1 MDKLRRKFSSVF
13 KAKVAL
19 DAVQE
24 RETIESLSKK
34 HGVHPNQILR
44 WKKELTE
51 NSFKVF
57 SSESGKSDK
66 SDKLTDELYKQI
78 GQLKVDNDWLK
89 KKLL

>member
-1 MDKLRRKFSSVF
+1 MDKLRRKFSACF

-19 DAVQE
+19 EAIQE

-51 NSFKVF
+51 NSSKVF
-57 SSESGKSDK
+57 SSETKPDK
-66 SDKLTDELYKQI
+66 SSQLIDELYKQI
-78 GQLKVDNDWLK
+78 GQLKVDNDFLK

>member
-1 MDKLRRKFSSVF
+1 MDKLRRKFSSAF

-44 WKKELTE
+44 WKKELTD
-51 NSFKVF
+51 NSSKVF
-57 SSESGKSDK
+57 SSETKPDK
-66 SDKLTDELYKQI
+66 SAQLIDELYKQI
-78 GQLKVDNDWLK
+78 GQLKVDNDFLK
-89 KKLL
+89 KKLS